1 MEGKET
7 TNGKKKKHPEHAA
20 ESQRLMNAL
29 LDEVVG
35 LWTSEE
41 EPELKAIAEEIELS
55 LAKLRKL
62 LITAGERDHTAY
74 FSSPTADMVLKLS
87 REGKSVKEI
96 MAQTGLSYT
105 SVQGYLPH
113 RKIIYSLD
121 TMSAECERIR
131 RFRARRLAL
140 DTFHAHIGLL
150 DQSLYLWKAVV
161 AFQGYPFTTSGRG
174 SKPGIKFTY
183 EVSTE
188 GKAGGRHYI
197 GESVQGYGNELW
209 ITTLPDKARK
219 EKSISRSTV
228 DLALRKALEKEIK
241 GQKALGIPGAGS
253 YLYPMFVRFGVIKI
267 NSSAE

>member
-1 MEGKET
+1 MPRKQ
-7 TNGKKKKHPEHAA
+7 KHPEHA
-20 ESQRLMNAL
+20 QRVQQLMNEL
-29 LDEVVG
+29 MDMTVQVWKNEK
-35 LWTSEE
+35 
-41 EPELKAIAEEIELS
+41 EPKLKAVAEEIGLS
-55 LAKLRKL
+55 TAKLRKL
-62 LITAGERDHTAY
+62 LITAGERDNTAY
-74 FSSPTADMVLKLS
+74 FSSPTADMVLKLN
-87 REGKSVKEI
+87 RKGKSVKDI

-113 RKIIYSLD
+113 KKIIYSLD
-121 TMSAECERIR
+121 TMSVECERIR
-131 RFRARRLAL
+131 RFRASRFAL
-140 DTFHAHIGLL
+140 DTFHAHIGLP

-174 SKPGIKFTY
+174 SCPGIKFTY

-228 DLALRKALEKEIK
+228 YLALRKALEKEIK

-267 NSSAE
+267 NSSA

>member
-1 MEGKET
+1 MGR
-7 TNGKKKKHPEHAA
+7 NQKHPEHA
-20 ESQRLMNAL
+20 QRVQQLMNEL
-29 LDEVVG
+29 MDMTVQV
-35 LWTSEE
+35 WTNEK
-41 EPELKAIAEEIELS
+41 EPELKAVAEEIGLS
-55 LAKLRKL
+55 PAKLRKL
-62 LITAGERDHTAY
+62 LITAGEQDHTAY
-74 FSSPTADMVLKLS
+74 FSSPTADMVLKLN
-87 REGKSVKEI
+87 RKGKSVKDI
-96 MAQTGLSYT
+96 MGQTGLSYT

-113 RKIIYSLD
+113 KKIIYSLD

-241 GQKALGIPGAGS
+241 GQKALGIPGAWS